1 MAATPQEAPQDLDDR
16 VTARVPGHRSD
27 RTGRFLTRLDAHL
40 PSLADAASRCAFLD
54 RQIDGWEHRYARFL
68 ATDGASEPTADAA
81 DPPQAADFLLTI
93 IGLAARR
100 SALGRDAKADDHG

>member
-1 MAATPQEAPQDLDDR
+1 MARNRQSGGSLR
-16 VTARVPGHRSD
+16 GRIGSSRSD
-27 RTGRFLTRLDAHL
+27 RAGRFFARLDGFL
-40 PSLADAASRCAFLD
+40 PTIPDLATRRAFLD

-68 ATDGASEPTADAA
+68 QSEGASEPEAEPT

-100 SALGRDAKADDHG
+100 SALGHFERKDDHAGEE